1 MLFLHIRLKG
11 ILYFHSAVSMVKLV
25 ITSLSLQNLKT
36 KETRRGKTKTEMAS
50 LIEIG
55 TEKETEAEE
64 IETGTGIVIGE

>member
-1 MLFLHIRLKG
+1 M
-11 ILYFHSAVSMVKLV
+11 
-25 ITSLSLQNLKT
+25 QNLKT